1 MTTPPPP
8 PGQPDW
14 QPDWPA
20 TSQSAA
26 QPQPAQV
33 SQQSWWTGGRIAIA
47 VVLVLVLTGGAGVAG
62 FLAGL
67 AVGSAEAVLEDVP
80 GVTFGDDGGFVPGL
94 TQLDVDA
101 ASGPIVGVGE
111 QVAGTLTTEAID
123 HQLTLGSGQDVVI
136 TLASDDFDTVLVV
149 LDAEGALV
157 DSDDDGA
164 DTGTD
169 SQLVLDLDAGTYTVR
184 VQSWGGSGTGSY
196 SLTVE

>member
-20 TSQSAA
+20 TAEPTA
-26 QPQPAQV
+26 QPQP
-33 SQQSWWTGGRIAIA
+33 QQSWWTGGRIAVA
-47 VVLVLVLTGGAGVAG
+47 VVIVLVLTGGAGVAG

-67 AVGSAEAVLEDVP
+67 AVGSVETIIEDGP
-80 GVTFGDDGGFVPGL
+80 DITFGDADGFVPGL

-101 ASGPIVGVGE
+101 ASGPALGVGDL
-111 QVAGTLTTEAID
+111 VAGRLDTEAID
-123 HQLTLGSGQDVVI
+123 HELTLSSGQQVVI

-149 LDAEGALV
+149 LDGDGALV

-169 SQLVLDLDAGTYTVR
+169 SQLSLDLDAGTYTVR
-184 VQSWGGSGTGSY
+184 VQSWGGSGTGNY
-196 SLTVE
+196 SVTVD